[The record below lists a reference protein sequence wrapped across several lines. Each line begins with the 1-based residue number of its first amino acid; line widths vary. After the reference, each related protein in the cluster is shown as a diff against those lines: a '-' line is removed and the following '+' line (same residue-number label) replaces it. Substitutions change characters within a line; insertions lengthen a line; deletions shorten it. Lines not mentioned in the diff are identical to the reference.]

1 MNELIKGI
9 RVIYQSTIR
18 MEGKQTIYF
27 DPYGLKEMA
36 QDADVVFITHDHYD
50 HFSPEDIT
58 KVRKPDTKI
67 VLPEKMI
74 AKAQKEGFSTDR
86 IKAVRPGQSYE
97 CFGLHFETVPAY
109 NHLKPFHPKHNGW
122 VGYVL
127 EWEGRKYYIAGDTDA
142 VKETKAVKCDVALLP
157 IGGTYTMDSKEA
169 AKLAGEINPQ
179 MVIPI
184 HYGCIV
190 GKRTDAE
197 IFESKLVN
205 GILCE
210 KLMEFGE

>member
-18 MEGKQTIYF
+18 MERNQTVYF
-27 DPYGLKEMA
+27 DPYGLKESA
-36 QDADVVFITHDHYD
+36 HDADVIFITHDHYD
-50 HFSPEDIT
+50 HFSPEDIA
-58 KVRKPDTKI
+58 KVQKPGTKI
-67 VLPEKMI
+67 ILPEKMA
-74 AKAQKEGFSTDR
+74 AKAKKIGFAVED
-86 IKAVRPGQSYE
+86 IKAIQSGQSYE
-97 CFGLHFETVPAY
+97 CFGLRFDTVPAY

-127 EWEGRKYYIAGDTDA
+127 EWEGRNYYIAGDTDA
-142 VKETKAVKCDVALLP
+142 VDEAKAVKCDVALLP
-157 IGGTYTMDSKEA
+157 IGGTYTMGPKDA
-169 AKLAGEINPQ
+169 AKLAGDIKPQ
-179 MVIPI
+179 IVIPI

-197 IFESKLVN
+197 LFESKLAN